1 MSLFHQNINIRRK
14 SFKKFLITAHS
25 PLNIDVSVDINIKIY
40 YFDYIWAYLVLLM
53 PKYSLGCLIKFNFL
67 FFCEWCFY
75 KLLRSTMCHNHIL
88 LIFEEMLLNGE
99 LLNRTVPNRKKLEEM
114 VLFIQINFPKFLFT
128 SIGNRKTTGNSKE
141 ILQIQL

>member
-1 MSLFHQNINIRRK
+1 
-14 SFKKFLITAHS
+14 
-25 PLNIDVSVDINIKIY
+25 
-40 YFDYIWAYLVLLM
+40 
-53 PKYSLGCLIKFNFL
+53 
-67 FFCEWCFY
+67 
-75 KLLRSTMCHNHIL
+75 MCHNHIL